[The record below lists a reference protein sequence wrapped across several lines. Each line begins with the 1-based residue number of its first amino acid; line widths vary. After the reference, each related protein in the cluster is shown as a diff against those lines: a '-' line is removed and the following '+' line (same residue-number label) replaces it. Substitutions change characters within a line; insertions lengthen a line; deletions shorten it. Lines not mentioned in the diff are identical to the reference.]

1 MKKKLSLLLS
11 IMMMLSLFTGCDFPD
26 DVYDYS
32 PPATS
37 SSSSADV
44 SSPSVGQL
52 TPVTST
58 RNPLLPTPDPETSDM
73 DTFSPSDDKFPDLNN
88 QETMTAEWVNAF
100 NDEYMDKRI
109 RIVYVTLQ
117 GPFLDSSGN
126 YLMTG
131 YGGWRFHIDET
142 TVDTVSNF
150 IDIYGPD
157 GLEYVVD
164 GIVTNPSQAD
174 PGSGCKILLTNCN
187 IEVAMGT
194 PWWKDQHY
202 GDNPYGDGDYGDY
215 DSDYND
221 YDDGDTYYD
230 DYYNYGEPIAVDA
243 RAVGNNVT
251 RFLYNYD
258 GQYIQL
264 SNAYVRSI
272 QSNYVYLVCSGD
284 GTETTNY
291 TCYFDDF
298 GASGAI
304 NLNMDDYVIVT
315 GVVDG
320 DELFTDVVMKNCSFV
335 KGYGSGSS
343 TIYGNLNDA
352 FGSVM
357 DDIYGSGWRGIYGY

>member
-202 GDNPYGDGDYGDY
+202 SDDPYGDGEDYGDY
-215 DSDYND
+215 SEYDDGNDPSSLYNGDPIIITYDMVKAFTANEYRFVDAYNDGEYMAIRTIVGEVRDNRIVYEAVYND
-221 YDDGDTYYD
+221 YGYTRPIYAYYRDG
-230 DYYNYGEPIAVDA
+230 
-243 RAVGNNVT
+243 
-251 RFLYNYD
+251 
-258 GQYIQL
+258 
-264 SNAYVRSI
+264 
-272 QSNYVYLVCSGD
+272 
-284 GTETTNY
+284 
-291 TCYFDDF
+291 
-298 GASGAI
+298 
-304 NLNMDDYVIVT
+304 
-315 GVVDG
+315 
-320 DELFTDVVMKNCSFV
+320 
-335 KGYGSGSS
+335 
-343 TIYGNLNDA
+343 
-352 FGSVM
+352 
-357 DDIYGSGWRGIYGY
+357 DIYGSGAINANEGQMFGAMGFFDKEATLDVGNIVLRDCIFTY